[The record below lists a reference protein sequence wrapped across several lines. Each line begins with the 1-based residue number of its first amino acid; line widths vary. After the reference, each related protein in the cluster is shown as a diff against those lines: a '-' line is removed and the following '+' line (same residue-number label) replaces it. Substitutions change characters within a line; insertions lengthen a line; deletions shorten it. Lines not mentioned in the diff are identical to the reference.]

1 MNRDKFTQKVL
12 EAETTLYRVAKS
24 ILLNDADCEDAA
36 QEAVLKAYEKIG
48 SLRDER
54 YFTTWLVRILINEC
68 YRKKRKSVN
77 IVPIDEYSETL
88 ADESGGDWSYLYG
101 AVMSLKPK
109 IRIAVVLHYI
119 EGYSVEETA
128 KMLRIPAGT
137 VKSRLH
143 SGRRILREELGNE

>member
-1 MNRDKFTQKVL
+1 MDRDKFTQKVL

-77 IVPIDEYSETL
+77 IVPIDEYRENLT
-88 ADESGGDWSYLYG
+88 AQSGGEYSYLYG
-101 AVMSLKPK
+101 AVMSLQPK

-128 KMLRIPAGT
+128 KILRIPAGT

-143 SGRRILREELGNE
+143 SGRRILREELENE

>member
-1 MNRDKFTQKVL
+1 MDRDKFTQKVL
-12 EAETTLYRVAKS
+12 ETETTLYRVAKS

-77 IVPIDEYSETL
+77 IVPIDEYSENL
-88 ADESGGDWSYLYG
+88 AAESGGEYSYLYG

-128 KMLRIPAGT
+128 KILRIPAGT

-143 SGRRILREELGNE
+143 SGRRILREELENE